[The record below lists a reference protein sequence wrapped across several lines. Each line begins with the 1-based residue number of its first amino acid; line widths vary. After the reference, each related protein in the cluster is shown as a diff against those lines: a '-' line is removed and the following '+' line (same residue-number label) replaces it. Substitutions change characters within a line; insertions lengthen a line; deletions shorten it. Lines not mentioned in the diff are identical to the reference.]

1 MAPALREG
9 GTVKRPR
16 LEGLWR
22 HPDFLRFWAGRT
34 TSVFGTIIGRLAI
47 AFTAI
52 LWLDATPLEIAV
64 LGICD
69 LAPGFL
75 FGVVAG
81 VWVDRLPRRA
91 ILIWSDIGRFV
102 VLVTVPLAALGDAL
116 TIWQLF
122 AVALI
127 RNTLDALFE
136 TAYQAYLPTL
146 VGPAHLLEGNS
157 KLSATASA
165 AEFTGFGAAG
175 WLVQLL
181 TAPGA
186 VLVDAI
192 SFLASAFA
200 IWRIR
205 APEAPVAGDGHEAGI
220 LRSAGEGIAV
230 VAKDPILRALGAS
243 LLAFQLPMGIFGAIF
258 VVFVTRELDLGPGLQ
273 GSIYAIGGV
282 TSFLGA
288 AVAARSGSWHLGRS
302 MATASFMRSAGNL
315 LPVLA
320 AGPLP
325 ARVSLLAA
333 GQCVTDPAWT
343 FYEIHETSLRQAA
356 TAPGVLG
363 RVTATFR
370 AAEFGA
376 GLIGMLAGGL
386 LAEAVGL
393 RTALVAAAVG
403 GVAAAAVFAALPAA
417 RLRRLPTVVEA

>member
-1 MAPALREG
+1 MQ
-9 GTVKRPR
+9 RP
-16 LEGLWR
+16 LLDGLWR

-34 TSVFGTIIGRLAI
+34 TSVFGTLIGRLAL

-81 VWVDRLPRRA
+81 VWVDRLPRRT
-91 ILIWSDIGRFV
+91 IMIWSDVGRFA
-102 VLVTVPLAALGDAL
+102 VLATIPLAAFADAL
-116 TIWQLF
+116 TIWQVF
-122 AVALI
+122 AVALA

-136 TAYQAYLPTL
+136 TAFQAYLPTL
-146 VGPAHLLEGNS
+146 VGPGRVLEGNS

-165 AEFTGFGAAG
+165 AEFTGFGVAG

-205 APEAPVAGDGHEAGI
+205 APEPPVIGEGHEAGL
-220 LRSAGEGIAV
+220 LRSAGQGIAV
-230 VAKDPILRALGAS
+230 VAREPVLRSLATALV
-243 LLAFQLPMGIFGAIF
+243 AFQLPMGAFGAIF
-258 VVFVTRELDLGPGLQ
+258 VVFVTRELDIGPGLQ

-282 TSFLGA
+282 TSLAGA
-288 AVAARSGSWHLGRS
+288 MVAARSRSWHLGRS
-302 MATASFMRSAGNL
+302 MAVASFLRSTGNL
-315 LPVLA
+315 LPAMA
-320 AGPLP
+320 AGPMP
-325 ARVSLLAA
+325 ARVSLLAG

-356 TAPGVLG
+356 APAAALG

-376 GLIGMLAGGL
+376 GLVGMLVGGV
-386 LAEAVGL
+386 LAQAIGL
-393 RTALVAAAVG
+393 RATFVAAAAG
-403 GVAAAAVFAALPAA
+403 GVAAAVLFAFSPAA
-417 RLRRLPTVVEA
+417 RLRRAPAANAG